1 MLLETQDLTIWIC
14 DIFEIERTP
23 TTFTTDNAPF
33 DFISCRISGKGY
45 FKQNGKIFPYN
56 PGELILSP
64 GNISY
69 SQCCEEDEHLI
80 VIHSKISGYW
90 PKEIEVIKLYDPEGM
105 IKAFKKMYE
114 AWKSKLPGYRY
125 TCNSIFYKL
134 FFTKA

>member
-33 DFISCRISGKGY
+33 NFISCRISGKGY

-80 VIHSKISGYW
+80 VIHSKIGGYW
-90 PKEIEVIKLYDPEGM
+90 PKEIEVIKLYDPEGSRTPDALRLN
-105 IKAFKKMYE
+105 IAGGKKVIGAASWKAD
-114 AWKSKLPGYRY
+114 LR
-125 TCNSIFYKL
+125 TV
-134 FFTKA
+134 